1 MYYAFRRQRYS
12 IAVVSC
18 DAGVRVRVEI
28 PTRRQA
34 AASRKDF
41 RALTPS
47 VCESYSS
54 AHSILLVLTSIPTL
68 LAVLTLVP
76 LIKSNYI
83 HRHAKYTIKSS

>member
-18 DAGVRVRVEI
+18 DAGLRVEI

-76 LIKSNYI
+76 LIKSNDI